1 MADWTNIVDSALDP
15 DAPVTSELAYA
26 WRDNPIAIAE
36 GAVGA
41 PRVTAQGIKSIAVSQ
56 GATDTTPVV
65 FLGLGGLEWFNLA
78 YSVTL
83 TGPSS
88 TSQFQISTSNNGGST
103 WSGWINLE
111 TRAAGP
117 GTDTIYGCVNY
128 VRSMET
134 MTKNNTIFVSG
145 GAGINAVRF
154 AMGQPFADQSFK
166 VAIGYGSVAS

>member
-1 MADWTNIVDSALDP
+1 MADWTNIADSALDP

-41 PRVTAQGIKSIAVSQ
+41 PRVTASGIKSIAVSQ

-65 FLGLGGLEWFNLA
+65 FLGLGGLEWITFA
-78 YSVTL
+78 YAVTL
-83 TGPSS
+83 TSPSS
-88 TSQFQISTSNNGGST
+88 ISRLQISTSSNGGST
-103 WSGWINLE
+103 WSGWFNLE

-117 GTDTIYGCVNY
+117 GTDNYYGCVNY

-134 MTKNNTIFVSG
+134 MTQNNTIFVSG

-154 AMGQPFADQSFK
+154 AMDQPLAGQSFK